1 MRCKC
6 KTGELITICA
16 AQPSNYAVA
25 KSLMQQLHTLHVDMC
40 PDIYTPL
47 SPALSWEE
55 YARYLSAD
63 MAVVAKCGND
73 AVVGLLLLQERMLSA
88 RGQTERR
95 ELLVQALVTDTPWRR
110 RGIGKMLLLYA
121 QQKAVQQ
128 GYDTLRLQVRAA
140 NEQARAM
147 YRACGFAEA
156 SINLEKRLPHG
167 RMK

>member
-95 ELLVQALVTDTPWRR
+95 ELLVQALVTDTP
-110 RGIGKMLLLYA
+110 
-121 QQKAVQQ
+121 
-128 GYDTLRLQVRAA
+128 
-140 NEQARAM
+140 
-147 YRACGFAEA
+147 
-156 SINLEKRLPHG
+156 
-167 RMK
+167 